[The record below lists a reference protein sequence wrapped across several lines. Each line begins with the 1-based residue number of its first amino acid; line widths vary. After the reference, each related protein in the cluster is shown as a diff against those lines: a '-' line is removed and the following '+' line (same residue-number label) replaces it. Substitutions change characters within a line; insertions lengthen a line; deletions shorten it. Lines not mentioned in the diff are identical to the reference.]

1 MSAEATKF
9 RNSVFF
15 IVSFTIL
22 LWVVKALEWAVA
34 LDFGFLGIL
43 PRTLSGTMGIITAP
57 LVHGDV
63 LHLISNTFP
72 LLLLGISV
80 FYFYNRIAL
89 EVFAWIY
96 FMSGFWVWMAARDA
110 YHIGASGIVYGLVA
124 FLFFSGLFRRDT
136 KSLSISLVVIFLYG
150 GMLQGL
156 FPTNDRISWESHLL
170 GALAG
175 AFCAFFYREV
185 KLQENVPETAQAT
198 DHDFQPAMIPHERGG
213 PSYGGPSYGSPS
225 PELAKAGASS
235 NWDSLPSRSYALYQ
249 QAVDTYPLKNGAKSQ
264 QLPSGGKQAHIP
276 TIEGKAKQRHYIY
289 ISSGPSSTRKNP
301 AFYIVELPHTITR
314 WERSSTAG

>member
-1 MSAEATKF
+1 MNVEATKF

-22 LWVVKALEWAVA
+22 LWLVKALEWAVA

-72 LLLLGISV
+72 LLLLGVSV

-136 KSLSISLVVIFLYG
+136 KSLSISLIVIFLYG

-185 KLQENVPETAQAT
+185 KLQDYGQHGNTQFETAEAET
-198 DHDFQPAMIPHERGG
+198 LQPAMMPVDHNAYAPAARPAGNAHRSV
-213 PSYGGPSYGSPS
+213 PS
-225 PELAKAGASS
+225 
-235 NWDSLPSRSYALYQ
+235 NTYAAYQ
-249 QAVDTYPLKNGAKSQ
+249 QAIDTYPLLQTGDRPAMPSSRQQAAINTPRFNFNRQYIYVSKTPATARNKPRQHAIYII
-264 QLPSGGKQAHIP
+264 QLPDSASH
-276 TIEGKAKQRHYIY
+276 
-289 ISSGPSSTRKNP
+289 
-301 AFYIVELPHTITR
+301 
-314 WERSSTAG
+314 WERSSTAR

>member
-1 MSAEATKF
+1 MSSEAKKF
-9 RNSVFF
+9 RNSIVF
-15 IVSFTIL
+15 VLSFTMV
-22 LWVVKALEWAVA
+22 LWLVKALEWAVA

-72 LLLLGISV
+72 LLLLGVSV
-80 FYFYNRIAL
+80 FYFYDRIAL

-110 YHIGASGIVYGLVA
+110 YHIGASGLVYGLVA

-136 KSLSISLVVIFLYG
+136 KSLTISLIVIFLYG

-175 AFCAFFYREV
+175 AFCAFFYRDV
-185 KLQENVPETAQAT
+185 KLQVAARRRIQTAEGIESE
-198 DHDFQPAMIPHERGG
+198 H
-213 PSYGGPSYGSPS
+213 PSIF
-225 PELAKAGASS
+225 SS
-235 NWDSLPSRSYALYQ
+235 NGSSSYADMQEAADSYPM
-249 QAVDTYPLKNGAKSQ
+249 QAGFFPLPESEKLVKPVSPQASEAVQSPTFVYEWKNKPKRTNTYLFKTSQTVPGWEKSFTKEH
-264 QLPSGGKQAHIP
+264 P
-276 TIEGKAKQRHYIY
+276 
-289 ISSGPSSTRKNP
+289 
-301 AFYIVELPHTITR
+301 
-314 WERSSTAG
+314 

>member
-1 MSAEATKF
+1 MNVEATKF

-22 LWVVKALEWAVA
+22 LWLVKALEWAVA

-72 LLLLGISV
+72 LLLLGVSV

-136 KSLSISLVVIFLYG
+136 KSLTISLIVIFLYG

-185 KLQENVPETAQAT
+185 KLQDYVQHENDHHATAEAGTVESAMVPVRDNNT
-198 DHDFQPAMIPHERGG
+198 PANYPAPDMQRP
-213 PSYGGPSYGSPS
+213 
-225 PELAKAGASS
+225 LAS
-235 NWDSLPSRSYALYQ
+235 NSYAAYQ
-249 QAVDTYPLKNGAKSQ
+249 QAIDSYPLLQAQTGSRPP
-264 QLPSGGKQAHIP
+264 LPSGREQTAVNAPQYKLNRQ
-276 TIEGKAKQRHYIY
+276 YIY
-289 ISSGPSSTRKNP
+289 VSKPSAAGRNKQPRHT
-301 AFYIVELPHTITR
+301 FYIIQLPHSANH
-314 WERSSTAG
+314 WQRSSTTR

>member
-1 MSAEATKF
+1 MTTEAKKF
-9 RNSVFF
+9 RNSIVF
-15 IVSFTIL
+15 VLSFTML
-22 LWVVKALEWAVA
+22 LWLIKALEWAVD

-72 LLLLGISV
+72 LLLLGVSV
-80 FYFYNRIAL
+80 FYFYDKIAL

-110 YHIGASGIVYGLVA
+110 YHIGASGLVYGLVA

-156 FPTNDRISWESHLL
+156 FPTNERISWESHLL

-175 AFCAFFYREV
+175 AFCAFFYRDVKQEV
-185 KLQENVPETAQAT
+185 SQRPGVPTAAIGNIESEHPSVFSTNGSSTYADMQEAADSYPLQAGFFPLPQAEK
-198 DHDFQPAMIPHERGG
+198 PPL
-213 PSYGGPSYGSPS
+213 P
-225 PELAKAGASS
+225 LGASEKQKNS
-235 NWDSLPSRSYALYQ
+235 GLTFVYEWKKKPDRTNTYRMVGSQSAPGWEKSFTGEDS
-249 QAVDTYPLKNGAKSQ
+249 
-264 QLPSGGKQAHIP
+264 
-276 TIEGKAKQRHYIY
+276 
-289 ISSGPSSTRKNP
+289 
-301 AFYIVELPHTITR
+301 
-314 WERSSTAG
+314 

>member
-1 MSAEATKF
+1 MILSYEKVMSNEARKF
-9 RNSVFF
+9 KNSVFF
-15 IVSFTIL
+15 VVSFTIL
-22 LWVVKALEWAVA
+22 LWLVKALEWAVA

-80 FYFYNRIAL
+80 FYFYDRIAL

-110 YHIGASGIVYGLVA
+110 YHIGASGLVYGLVA

-175 AFCAFFYREV
+175 AFCAFFYRDAK
-185 KLQENVPETAQAT
+185 KLKMAVGREMGQEGETSPAMLSEGGSSYADLQQAT
-198 DHDFQPAMIPHERGG
+198 
-213 PSYGGPSYGSPS
+213 
-225 PELAKAGASS
+225 
-235 NWDSLPSRSYALYQ
+235 
-249 QAVDTYPLKNGAKSQ
+249 DTYPLQAGFFPLPKPAKKAPATPEGGSGINGNRINGNRIKTATFVYELKESQKKNNSYLFKSSQ
-264 QLPSGGKQAHIP
+264 NAPQW
-276 TIEGKAKQRHYIY
+276 E
-289 ISSGPSSTRKNP
+289 SSSSK
-301 AFYIVELPHTITR
+301 E
-314 WERSSTAG
+314 

>member
-1 MSAEATKF
+1 MSTEAKKF
-9 RNSVFF
+9 RNSIVF
-15 IVSFTIL
+15 VLSFTMV
-22 LWVVKALEWAVA
+22 LWLVKALEWAVA

-72 LLLLGISV
+72 LLLLGVSV
-80 FYFYNRIAL
+80 FYFYDRIAL

-110 YHIGASGIVYGLVA
+110 YHIGASGLVYGLVA

-136 KSLSISLVVIFLYG
+136 KSLTISLIVIFLYG

-175 AFCAFFYREV
+175 AFCAFFYRDV
-185 KLQENVPETAQAT
+185 KLQAAARRRAQTAEGIESEHPSIFSSNGSSSYADMQEAADSYPMQAGFFPLPKPEK
-198 DHDFQPAMIPHERGG
+198 
-213 PSYGGPSYGSPS
+213 
-225 PELAKAGASS
+225 LAKPVSPRTSEAVQSPIFVYEWKNKPKRTNTYLFKASQTVPG
-235 NWDSLPSRSYALYQ
+235 WE
-249 QAVDTYPLKNGAKSQ
+249 KSFT
-264 QLPSGGKQAHIP
+264 KEH
-276 TIEGKAKQRHYIY
+276 R
-289 ISSGPSSTRKNP
+289 
-301 AFYIVELPHTITR
+301 
-314 WERSSTAG
+314 

>member
-1 MSAEATKF
+1 MSAEARKF
-9 RNSVFF
+9 KNSVFF
-15 IVSFTIL
+15 IVSFTML

-110 YHIGASGIVYGLVA
+110 YHIGASGIVYGMVA

-136 KSLSISLVVIFLYG
+136 KSLSISLIVIFLYG

-156 FPTNDRISWESHLL
+156 FPTNDRISWESHML

-185 KLQENVPETAQAT
+185 RLKDIAVETEELTVENS
-198 DHDFQPAMIPHERGG
+198 QPAMMPTAWSRAINRSPAEEPDPHDHQIQPLP
-213 PSYGGPSYGSPS
+213 PSS
-225 PELAKAGASS
+225 
-235 NWDSLPSRSYALYQ
+235 SYAAYQ
-249 QAVDTYPLKNGAKSQ
+249 QAVDTYPL
-264 QLPSGGKQAHIP
+264 LPSGKDQNSDAVKQYNP
-276 TIEGKAKQRHYIY
+276 TVTKPRHLKNYIY
-289 ISSGPSSTRKNP
+289 ISAPASTPRKKR
-301 AFYIVELPHTITR
+301 AFYIIQLPQPITR
-314 WERSSTAG
+314 WEHSSTAGN

>member
-1 MSAEATKF
+1 MNVEATKF

-22 LWVVKALEWAVA
+22 LWLVKALEWAVA

-72 LLLLGISV
+72 LLLLGVSV

-136 KSLSISLVVIFLYG
+136 KSLSISLIVIFLYG

-185 KLQENVPETAQAT
+185 KLQ
-198 DHDFQPAMIPHERGG
+198 DFAQPAMAGSENMQPAMMPVDPNSAPPDTSYAIDDQPIP
-213 PSYGGPSYGSPS
+213 
-225 PELAKAGASS
+225 
-235 NWDSLPSRSYALYQ
+235 LPSNSYAAYQ
-249 QAVDTYPLKNGAKSQ
+249 QAIDTYPLLQADDRPAIPSQRQQTALKSPQ
-264 QLPSGGKQAHIP
+264 LRHSRQYIYVSKPTSAGRHQPKRQIFYILQLPQYA
-276 TIEGKAKQRHYIY
+276 TQ
-289 ISSGPSSTRKNP
+289 
-301 AFYIVELPHTITR
+301 
-314 WERSSTAG
+314 WEQSSTAR

>member
-1 MSAEATKF
+1 MTTEAKKF
-9 RNSVFF
+9 RNSIVF
-15 IVSFTIL
+15 VLSFTML
-22 LWVVKALEWAVA
+22 LWLIKALEWAVA

-72 LLLLGISV
+72 LLLLGVSV
-80 FYFYNRIAL
+80 FYFYDRIAL

-110 YHIGASGIVYGLVA
+110 YHIGASGLVYGLVA

-136 KSLSISLVVIFLYG
+136 KSLTISLIVIFLYG

-156 FPTNDRISWESHLL
+156 FPTNERISWESHLL

-175 AFCAFFYREV
+175 AFCAFFYRDV
-185 KLQENVPETAQAT
+185 KQQMAERQRVQSTSTERIESEYPSVFTSNGRSTYADMQEAA
-198 DHDFQPAMIPHERGG
+198 
-213 PSYGGPSYGSPS
+213 
-225 PELAKAGASS
+225 
-235 NWDSLPSRSYALYQ
+235 DS
-249 QAVDTYPLKNGAKSQ
+249 YPLQAGFFPMPQAEKPPAPLASPGKEEAAATTFVYEWKTRPNKTNTYFLKGSRQAPGWEKSFT
-264 QLPSGGKQAHIP
+264 GKH
-276 TIEGKAKQRHYIY
+276 
-289 ISSGPSSTRKNP
+289 S
-301 AFYIVELPHTITR
+301 
-314 WERSSTAG
+314 